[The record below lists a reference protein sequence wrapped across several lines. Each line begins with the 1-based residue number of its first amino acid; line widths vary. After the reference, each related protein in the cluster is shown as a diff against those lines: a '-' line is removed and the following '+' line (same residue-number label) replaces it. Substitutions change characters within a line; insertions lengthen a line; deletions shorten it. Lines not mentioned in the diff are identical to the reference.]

1 MNTRYLLLGMAVLL
15 GAGTLS
21 ICRAQTPAQPLPVP
35 IIVAPKPMAP
45 KAAVEVVETT
55 VSKPKMVWCPACRGR
70 KTVGVE
76 TEGQCRS
83 CAGTGKLKSGLSKT
97 ESVCNFC
104 KGSGKAITMIP
115 KPCPVCQAKGVLDAA
130 IVEQFVSCT
139 NCNGAKVLEVVTE
152 IKCPT
157 CGGTGKVV
165 KGISGG
171 GSFGGKGGGS
181 SMSMTQEQP
190 CPFCNASG
198 TMEKKVR
205 KVCPTC
211 FGAGIVPPPPP
222 PKSE

>member
-1 MNTRYLLLGMAVLL
+1 MNTKYLLLGMAVVLA
-15 GAGTLS
+15 AGSLS
-21 ICRAQTPAQPLPVP
+21 FCRAQTPPQPLPVP
-35 IIVAPKPMAP
+35 LIVPPKPALP
-45 KAAVEVVETT
+45 KPVAEVVATN
-55 VSKPKMVWCPACRGR
+55 VARPKMVWCPACRGR

-76 TEGQCRS
+76 TEVACRS
-83 CAGTGKLKSGLSKT
+83 CAGTGKLKSGLSKAET
-97 ESVCNFC
+97 VCNFC
-104 KGSGKAITMIP
+104 KGSGKTISLIP
-115 KPCPVCQAKGVLDAA
+115 KPCPVCQAKGVLDAK